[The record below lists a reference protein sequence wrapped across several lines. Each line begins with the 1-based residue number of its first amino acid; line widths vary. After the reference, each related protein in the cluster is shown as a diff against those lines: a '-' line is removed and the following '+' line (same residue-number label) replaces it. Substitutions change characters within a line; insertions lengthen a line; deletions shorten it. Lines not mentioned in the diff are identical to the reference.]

1 MRQLRCRLG
10 LTHLKFQSTHPHGVR
25 RRKRKKRPR
34 KRLFQSTHPHGVRPG
49 TYENYSLC
57 VKFQSTHPH
66 GVRHLVLD
74 TVKTASSFQS
84 THPHGVRHL
93 VLDTVKTAS
102 SFQSTHPHGVRPGH
116 DRRRAKLDGVSIHA
130 PSRGATFVIHIF
142 AVRSCFNPRT
152 LTGCDL
158 LSYLTIEKI

>member
-1 MRQLRCRLG
+1 MKITAYASSFNPRT
-10 LTHLKFQSTHPHGVR
+10 LTGCDTWYLIPSRPHPRFNPRTLTGCDQDTTAVAPNSTA
-25 RRKRKKRPR
+25 
-34 KRLFQSTHPHGVRPG
+34 FQSTHPHGVRPG

-57 VKFQSTHPH
+57 VK
-66 GVRHLVLD
+66 
-74 TVKTASSFQS
+74 FQS

>member
-84 THPHGVRHL
+84 THPHGVR
-93 VLDTVKTAS
+93 
-102 SFQSTHPHGVRPGH
+102 PGH

-130 PSRGATFVIHIF
+130 PSRGATSKLRRLTPQRKVSIHAPSRGATIQ
-142 AVRSCFNPRT
+142 RSGAATEQHRFNPRT
-152 LTGCDL
+152 LTGCDADA
-158 LSYLTIEKI
+158 